1 MPEAIAPPFDELMC
15 LHREIFEAV
24 HDAIFLHDAVTG
36 RIELANQRAE
46 EMYGIRREAVC
57 GLPLAELSANVPP
70 YTDVEAVEWLRKAC
84 EEGPQL
90 FEWQARH
97 AQGHVFWAEVSLRSA
112 TICRTPKVLATVR
125 DIHQRKLAEEEL
137 RRSEEKFRAVLG
149 NSTDP
154 VYCLNLPSLT
164 YEYMSPAIEQV
175 LGFTMEECLAGGLAF
190 FRSRM
195 HPDDEKESHARMELL
210 LQGGKDLQPMVEYRF
225 DHKTRGFR
233 WISDSRSMVCDVE
246 GKAVAIIGNL
256 RDSTLRKEQEAA
268 LEQRAHAALISHLEG
283 TSLALVES
291 DRRNRVSIW
300 SPQAENLFGWNASTV
315 TGKNHTEW
323 DFVHPDD
330 LPRMEAALRRLLD
343 RSETRNT
350 CVLRNFTK
358 DGRVLVCEWHNSV
371 VLNDQGEIQSILRLA
386 SDITLEK
393 KMESALRAMAEGV
406 ELRSGETF
414 FQFLCL
420 QMAETLETKFA
431 SVAMLIPERDRMV
444 RTLGF
449 TAGGKVQ
456 PNMTYSVIGT
466 PCHNVLNG
474 EVCYYDTDLQRR
486 FPDDAILQELDT
498 HSYMGIPLHASDG
511 RVIGLIA
518 VFHTQAM
525 DRQERL
531 QPMFQ
536 IFAVRAAAEMER
548 HQAEMA
554 LRRSEERYALAASGS
569 TGGVWDWDIHSGGV
583 YYSPRFR
590 ELLGYSLE
598 EFPSLFFSWEQK
610 MHPDDLIRLQ
620 QALETHLEKHEPFC
634 VEHRVRVKSGD
645 YRWFEAR
652 GQALWD
658 ANGAPYRMAGSALDI
673 HERKLD
679 EQRLLRLNRLHA
691 MSSSINEAIVRIDEP
706 QKLYDAAV
714 RIAVDR
720 GNMRMAWIGL
730 HDEATSTL
738 RPVAFAGNH
747 QGYLEGIII
756 NLRDNDPTG
765 NGPAGR
771 SFRQGVHV
779 ISNDIDKDDTFYF
792 KENARARGFR
802 ACASFP
808 LKPAGR
814 PTGVLL
820 IYSDECDCFQEE
832 EVRVLAALAENI
844 SFALAAAERESERR
858 RAIEALRENER
869 MISTLMGNLPGAVYR
884 CRVDDPPVMEF
895 ISEGCSELTGHDTQ
909 DLIGNKTLAFGSLIH
924 PEDQERVRQTIRDA
938 VLTRDHFETTYRIQV
953 PGGSE
958 KWIWDRGQAIP
969 ADDGNARHIE
979 GFITD
984 VTEKRRMEEQM
995 LRAQRME
1002 SIGTLAGGIAHD
1014 LNNILTPILM
1024 SLSIL
1029 RMKLTQPREIALLD
1043 SLETSANR
1051 GAEMV
1056 KQILGFARGVEGQRI
1071 LLHPKDVVTEI
1082 EHLLN
1087 ETFPKSIRFH
1097 CRCNSGLWL
1106 VEGDPTQLNQMLLN
1120 LCVNARDAMPDGGE
1134 LALSLDNILIDEQFA
1149 SMNTD
1154 ARPGPHV
1161 VFEVRDSGTGIAPEL
1176 RDRIFDPFFT
1186 TKEVGKGTGLGLA
1199 TTLGI
1204 VRSHRGFIEL
1214 SSHVGKGSCFRVYFP
1229 AVVSDQPVKR
1239 VEAPDRQLGHG
1250 ELVLV
1255 VDDESAILTATR
1267 HALEAFGYRVITACD
1282 GTDGIA
1288 TFLKS
1293 AEKPAAVISDMMMPV
1308 MDGPAMIQAL
1318 HKIQPGLPI
1327 IGASGLTH
1335 QMQAKVESL
1344 GVKHFLRKPYT
1355 AEALLGALADVL
1367 PAPTTT

>member
-1 MPEAIAPPFDELMC
+1 MFETASAPNEETMW
-15 LHREIFEAV
+15 LHREIFDAV
-24 HDAIFLHDAVTG
+24 HDAILVHDGTTG

-46 EMYGIRREAVC
+46 EMYGFHREALC

-70 YTDVEAVEWLRKAC
+70 YTEGEAVEWIRKAC

-97 AQGHVFWAEVSLRSA
+97 ALGQVFWTEVSLRCA
-112 TICRTPKVLATVR
+112 TIRNATKVLATVR

-149 NSTDP
+149 NASDP

-195 HPDDEKESHARMELL
+195 HQDDEVESLARMEQLL
-210 LQGGKDLQPMVEYRF
+210 SGNGELQPVVEYRF
-225 DHKTRGFR
+225 EHKTRGFR
-233 WISDSRSMVCDVE
+233 WINDSRSMVCDRE
-246 GKAVAIIGNL
+246 GRAVAIIGNL

-291 DRRNRVSIW
+291 DRWNRVSLW
-300 SPQAENLFGWNASTV
+300 SPQAEKLFGWGSPTV
-315 TGKNHTEW
+315 SGKHLTEW

-330 LPRMEAALRRLLD
+330 LPRMEAAMRRLLD
-343 RSETRNT
+343 RSEIRNT

-358 DGRVLVCEWHNSV
+358 EGRVLVCEWHNSV
-371 VLNDQGEIQSILRLA
+371 VLNDQGEIQSILHLA

-406 ELRSGETF
+406 ELRHGETF

-420 QMAETLETKFA
+420 QLAETLEAKFA
-431 SVAMLIPERDRMV
+431 TVAMLLPERDRMV

-449 TAGGKVQ
+449 TANGKVQ
-456 PNMTYSVIGT
+456 PNVTSSVIGT
-466 PCHNVLNG
+466 PCQNVLNS
-474 EVCYYDTDLQRR
+474 EVFYCDAELQVR
-486 FPDDAILQELDT
+486 FPNDTMLQELDIQC
-498 HSYMGIPLHASDG
+498 YLGMPLHASDG

-531 QPMFQ
+531 HAMFQ

-583 YYSPRFR
+583 YYSARFR
-590 ELLGYSLE
+590 ELLGYSPD
-598 EFPSLFFSWEQK
+598 EFPSLFFSWEQQ
-610 MHPDDLIRLQ
+610 MHPDDLAHVQ
-620 QALETHLEKHEPFC
+620 QGLEQHLEKHEPFC
-634 VEHRVRVKSGD
+634 VEHRVRVKSGE

-658 ANGAPYRMAGSALDI
+658 DNGTPYRMAGSALDI
-673 HERKLD
+673 HQRKLD
-679 EQRLLRLNRLHA
+679 EQKLLRLNRLHA
-691 MSSSINEAIVRIDEP
+691 MSSGINEAIVRIDEP
-706 QKLYDAAV
+706 LKLYDAAV

-730 HDEATSTL
+730 HNEATCTL

-747 QGYLEGIII
+747 QGYLEDIII
-756 NLRDNDPTG
+756 NLSDNDPTG

-771 SFRQGVHV
+771 SFRQGVPV
-779 ISNDIDKDDTFYF
+779 ISNDLEKDDSFAF
-792 KENARARGFR
+792 KDKARARGFR

-808 LKPAGR
+808 LKPTGKA
-814 PTGVLL
+814 TGVML
-820 IYSDECDCFQEE
+820 IYSDECDCFQDE

-844 SFALAAAERESERR
+844 SFALAAAERESERH

-869 MISTLMGNLPGAVYR
+869 MVSTLMGNLPGAVYR
-884 CRVDDPPVMEF
+884 CRVDDPPEMEF
-895 ISEGCSELTGHDTQ
+895 ISEGCRELTGHDAE
-909 DLIGNKTLAFGSLIH
+909 DLTGNKTLAFGTLIH
-924 PEDQERVRQTIRDA
+924 PEDQERVRQAIQDA
-938 VLTRDHFETTYRIQV
+938 VLTHDHFETTYRILV
-953 PGGSE
+953 PGGGE
-958 KWIWDRGQAIP
+958 KWIWDHGQAIP
-969 ADDGNARHIE
+969 GEDGSARHIE
-979 GFITD
+979 GFMTD

-1029 RMKLTQPREIALLD
+1029 RMKLTQPRDITLLD

-1056 KQILGFARGVEGQRI
+1056 KQILGFARGVESQRI
-1071 LLHPKDVVTEI
+1071 LLNPKDAVTEI
-1082 EHLLN
+1082 ERLLH
-1087 ETFPKSIRFH
+1087 ETFPKSIRLHYH
-1097 CRCNSGLWL
+1097 CDPGLWL
-1106 VEGDPTQLNQMLLN
+1106 VEADPTQLNQVLLN
-1120 LCVNARDAMPDGGE
+1120 LCVNARDAMHDGGD
-1134 LALSLDNILIDEQFA
+1134 LFVSVDNIIIDEQFA
-1149 SMNTD
+1149 SMN
-1154 ARPGPHV
+1154 AGAKPGPHIA
-1161 VFEVRDSGTGIAPEL
+1161 FEVRDTGTGIAPEV
-1176 RDRIFDPFFT
+1176 RERIFDPFFT

-1204 VRSHRGFIEL
+1204 VRSHHGFIEL
-1214 SSHVGKGSCFRVYFP
+1214 SSQVGKGSCFRVFFP
-1229 AVVSDQPVKR
+1229 AIESDQPVNR
-1239 VEAPDRQLGHG
+1239 VDHPGSRLGNG

-1255 VDDESAILTATR
+1255 VDDESAILTATQ
-1267 HALEAFGYRVITACD
+1267 HALEAYGYRVITACD

-1288 TFLKS
+1288 TYLKS
-1293 AEKPAAVISDMMMPV
+1293 VEKPVAVISDMMMPV
-1308 MDGPAMIQAL
+1308 MDGPAMIQVL
-1318 HKIQPGLPI
+1318 HKILPALPI
-1327 IGASGLTH
+1327 IGTSGLTH
-1335 QMQAKVESL
+1335 QMQAQVESL

-1355 AEALLGALADVL
+1355 TKALLAALADVL
-1367 PAPTTT
+1367 PTP